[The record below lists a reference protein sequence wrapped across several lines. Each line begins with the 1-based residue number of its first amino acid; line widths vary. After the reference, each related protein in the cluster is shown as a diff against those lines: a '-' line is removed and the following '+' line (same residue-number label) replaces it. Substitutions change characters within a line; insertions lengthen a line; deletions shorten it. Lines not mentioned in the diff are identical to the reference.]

1 MSLKSIRESYSKL
14 LTVFNDAGIKLSES
28 QKADLDTFVL
38 AIEENMAKQRET
50 AIRQTKQLV
59 EAKMEKEYKAVFE
72 SIMTNSQ
79 ENAALAAK
87 IQDKVT
93 QISEAKKIADKVDN
107 FLDLYVEKVLPTK
120 TVVDYD
126 RMQKLEKLHESL
138 RSSLLVDDDA
148 VQAKCQQLEESY
160 TVKASKCETEVAK
173 MQVKLNESI
182 KNELKMK
189 KQLDAVKAVELL
201 ESKTKDLPTFEARA
215 VKKQLNA
222 ASVEEVEKTF
232 DKTLKNVKE
241 NMKKLETEQEK
252 TIEEEI
258 TDVLEA
264 EDVKEDDLL
273 KNRPHNAHVSVDED
287 EVEEDDI
294 LKNRPHNAHV
304 ALGVGEEKFET
315 MEEVQFDE
323 DGDVQLDE
331 SEVIDSDLMQTWCN
345 QSVEV
350 R

>member
-72 SIMTNSQ
+72 SVMTNSQ

-189 KQLDAVKAVELL
+189 KRLDAVKAVELL

-232 DKTLKNVKE
+232 DKTLKNVK
-241 NMKKLETEQEK
+241 
-252 TIEEEI
+252 
-258 TDVLEA
+258 
-264 EDVKEDDLL
+264 
-273 KNRPHNAHVSVDED
+273 
-287 EVEEDDI
+287 
-294 LKNRPHNAHV
+294 
-304 ALGVGEEKFET
+304 
-315 MEEVQFDE
+315 
-323 DGDVQLDE
+323 
-331 SEVIDSDLMQTWCN
+331 
-345 QSVEV
+345 
-350 R
+350 